1 MKIAGLMRTLLR
13 SIPTG
18 LYFQGPDKWT
28 ENPADAM
35 DFKSIDR
42 ALNFVQTWALK
53 EMELA
58 FAFTELKSV
67 KGVALDSSLLKY
79 SDD

>member
-1 MKIAGLMRTLLR
+1 MRTLLR

-58 FAFTELKSV
+58 FAFTQLNTV
-67 KGVALDSSLLKY
+67 KGVALDSSLLKF
-79 SDD
+79 SED